1 MRTENTKKTPG
12 TALRRAFAICPA
24 IHTLA
29 LIAALVIALHLL
41 LRRNHALMA
50 YLSEG
55 FVRHVHAALAR
66 LSSHVPFSVAEAL
79 IAAAAAAVLARLL
92 CGLVRLILRRSS
104 ARRAYR
110 LFMGL
115 LAFVLWVYAGF
126 CVLWGTYYYGDD
138 FSAKSGLESGVVSVS
153 QLEVVTEYFAALAN
167 EYGAAVPRD
176 ESGLY
181 ICDRS
186 AVLTRSASLFD
197 GMADVLPCL
206 DGPRVAAK
214 PVRFSRA
221 MSYLDFTGFFF
232 PFTGE
237 ANVNTDFPPALFAST
252 VAHELSHQR
261 GVAKE
266 QEANFVAVLASLR
279 SGDADYC
286 YSAALLAYTHLGNA
300 LYSADNAAWQNVY
313 SQLDDNVKLDL
324 RLNSAY
330 WRQFETPVQSVS
342 NTVYEGFLHSYDQTL
357 GLKSYGAC
365 VDLLV
370 NYYYADAAAHQ
381 P

>member
-12 TALRRAFAICPA
+12 AALLGAFAPCPV
-24 IHTLA
+24 IHTFALA
-29 LIAALVIALHLL
+29 AALVIALHLL
-41 LRRNHALMA
+41 LRCDHDLMA
-50 YLSEG
+50 PLSES
-55 FVRHVHAALAR
+55 FVRPVHAALAR
-66 LSSHVPFSVAEAL
+66 LNSHVPFSVAEAL
-79 IAAAAAAVLARLL
+79 IAVAAAAVLARLL
-92 CGLVRLILRRSS
+92 VGLVRLILRRSS

-110 LFMGL
+110 LFAGL

-138 FSAKSGLESGVVSVS
+138 FSAKSGLESGPVSVS
-153 QLEVVTEYFAALAN
+153 QLETVTEYFAALAN

-181 ICDRS
+181 TCDRS
-186 AVLTRSASLFD
+186 AVLARSASLFD
-197 GMADVLPCL
+197 GMADALPCL

-214 PVRFSRA
+214 PVRFSRV

-266 QEANFVAVLASLR
+266 HEANFVAVLASLR

-300 LYSADNAAWQNVY
+300 LYRVDPDAWQQIRDSLPDEIV
-313 SQLDDNVKLDL
+313 LDL
-324 RLNSAY
+324 RYNSAY
-330 WRQFETPVQSVS
+330 WAQYKGLTATVTQSL
-342 NTVYEGFLHSYDQTL
+342 NDKMI
-357 GLKSYGAC
+357 KSYGDELGTQSYGAV

-370 NYYYADAAAHQ
+370 NYYA
-381 P
+381 